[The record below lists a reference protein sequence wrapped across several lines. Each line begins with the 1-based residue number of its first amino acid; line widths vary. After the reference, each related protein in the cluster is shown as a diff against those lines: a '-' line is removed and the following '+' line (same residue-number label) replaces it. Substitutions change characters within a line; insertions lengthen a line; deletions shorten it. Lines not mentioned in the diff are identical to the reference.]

1 MSGCAASLEKAST
14 APGLV
19 VWSSSVTS
27 STCFPSTP
35 PDLLTRSSAILA
47 PVSAYL
53 PLSAA
58 GPVTG
63 STMPTLIVSSAAR
76 ATRENAGAARTR
88 GDSQVYRPSGE
99 PHGFLPLKNAF
110 SDWFRRTSAGWP
122 PSSLKLAE
130 FGRPLQARTVSARLI
145 PWDRRQVRTNGL
157 PRLASEVYDRGPDF
171 FKLYR
176 MPRAYRGSLAQANS
190 TVALSPGIEFLRL
203 LLTAIAPIA
212 ISIGNIAIS

>member
-1 MSGCAASLEKAST
+1 MSGWAASLEKAST

-76 ATRENAGAARTR
+76 ATRENTGAARLAATPR
-88 GDSQVYRPSGE
+88 LTDRLVSLMD
-99 PHGFLPLKNAF
+99 FLPLTHAF
-110 SDWFRRTSAGWP
+110 SIGPAD
-122 PSSLKLAE
+122 
-130 FGRPLQARTVSARLI
+130 GR
-145 PWDRRQVRTNGL
+145 W
-157 PRLASEVYDRGPDF
+157 
-171 FKLYR
+171 
-176 MPRAYRGSLAQANS
+176 
-190 TVALSPGIEFLRL
+190 
-203 LLTAIAPIA
+203 TAAVFI
-212 ISIGNIAIS
+212 